1 MCVYMQ
7 GTPTT
12 VCTCVSKAHSN
23 GVHVCVCA
31 RHITTVCMCV
41 CAVVCMHAV
50 HV

>member
-12 VCTCVSKAHSN
+12 VCTCVSKVHSNGVHVCVQGNSN

-31 RHITTVCMCV
+31 VACT
-41 CAVVCMHAV
+41 HAV